1 MGLSDYMV
9 SLFLFFK
16 CTSRKVLII
25 TVTKKIVPAPQV
37 SFSFNLLAFLVCKFF
52 ESNVFDFFMVIYHCV
67 ILTFPCLILEV
78 MSFRSQQ
85 VFRILSTDEQKV
97 LWLLFWGVATGWQDF
112 LMPKAVSKLSLWNQ
126 ESLMAEKV

>member
-1 MGLSDYMV
+1 MDYRHAGLSSCSARGQLLHSMWDLLRPRIELV
-9 SLFLFFK
+9 SPALAGRFLTPGPPGK
-16 CTSRKVLII
+16 
-25 TVTKKIVPAPQV
+25 
-37 SFSFNLLAFLVCKFF
+37 F
-52 ESNVFDFFMVIYHCV
+52 ESDVFDFSMVIYHCV
-67 ILTFPCLILEV
+67 ILTFPCLILEE